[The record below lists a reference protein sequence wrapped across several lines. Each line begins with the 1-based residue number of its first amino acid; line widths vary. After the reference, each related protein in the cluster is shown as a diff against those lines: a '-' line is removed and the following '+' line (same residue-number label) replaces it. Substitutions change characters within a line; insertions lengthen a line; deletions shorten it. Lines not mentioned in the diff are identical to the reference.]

1 MSQSTPVSPSV
12 RAASMRAMRRRSTTI
27 AIQGWLSKRAISG
40 TFKNWRQRYF
50 VLKVIFSSFVD
61 RILYLHTDTT
71 QGLTLNIVKRK
82 KVMREVDYD

>member
-50 VLKVIFSSFVD
+50 VLKVIYLSIVD
-61 RILYLHTDTT
+61 RMIYKHTEHTGFDV
-71 QGLTLNIVKRK
+71 GIS
-82 KVMREVDYD
+82 